1 MATARGRTE
10 VKRLIASL
18 PAQIEKRLLPGA
30 ARAGANVIAEEARDQ
45 CIDKEVAASLKVR
58 TKAEPGLVV
67 ARIKPDPKMP
77 GAFRATW
84 IEYGTDPHFITVD
97 QAASGGRTARR
108 INYLDAKAGAEGRAG
123 PGATLVINGK
133 PVGTTVLHPG
143 ARPFPFL
150 RPALDTKRAAAVTA
164 AQAYV
169 DKHVTRSGIAPVPDA
184 EEDA

>member
-1 MATARGRTE
+1 MATARGGGE

-30 ARAGANVIAEEARDQ
+30 ARAGANVIADEARDQ
-45 CIDKEVAASLKVR
+45 CIDKLKVR

-97 QAASGGRTARR
+97 KAASGGRTARR

-123 PGATLVINGK
+123 PGSTLVINGK
-133 PVGTTVLHPG
+133 PVGTTVWHPG

>member
-58 TKAEPGLVV
+58 TKSDPGLVV

-77 GAFRATW
+77 GAYRATW
-84 IEYGTDPHFITVD
+84 IEYGTAPHFISVSEGD
-97 QAASGGRTARR
+97 RKGRSIGR
-108 INYLDAKAGAEGRAG
+108 INRQVKEGS
-123 PGATLVINGK
+123 LVIGGHF
-133 PVGTTVLHPG
+133 VGPSVWHKG

-150 RPALDTKRAAAVTA
+150 RTALDTQRAAAVAA
-164 AQAYV
+164 AQAFV
-169 DKHVTRSGIAPVPDA
+169 DKHVTRSGITSPTDA